1 MVEADTPSRM
11 IDSEA
16 YPLLSK
22 YTAVLLPPVGRIIG
36 RENERQQVLAS
47 LARPRLSNILLLAP
61 AGSGKTVLVQDTMM
75 HDPQRVYLEVD
86 LARMN
91 GGVGLADHMA
101 AEIKGLFDDA
111 EAYARAEG
119 IELVLFIDEFHQI
132 VQMSPAAVEALK
144 PVLAA
149 SGARGLKI
157 VAATTFEEWIEHI
170 RPNKPLDERL
180 QRVNLTP
187 ATRDMTIEIL
197 RSFAEEAGVLDQF
210 GLADGLFGEIHDV
223 TNRYIPSSVQ
233 PRKAIGILDGMI
245 GWHRQTGEPMSM
257 ALMSKVLRQSTG
269 VNLEF
274 AIDGASIKA
283 ELDKKVFAQ
292 DLATTIVSD
301 QLQLVVA
308 GLHDRKRPKGR
319 FLLTGSTG
327 VGKTELTKQ
336 LVDLLFAD
344 DLNRLIRFDMSEF
357 ALDSSMDLFRSE
369 LTKKVVSMGD
379 AVILL
384 DEIEKASRMVLRL
397 MLQVLD
403 DGRLSDDSG
412 RQVSFLDCYIVL
424 TTNAG
429 SEVFNTISDYA
440 ADDTGSGEGLKD
452 YMKSIENSIRSANDF
467 PPELLG
473 RLDRIV
479 PFQPLS
485 DATKRKILQRGLD
498 DLRDDV
504 LNKHGVRLG
513 IHPRVI
519 EYLAIDVGEASA
531 DAGGARESM
540 RALQGQIKVEVA
552 KYINANP
559 NDKILLL
566 EIDGEMRAE
575 NLELRKSKARPRVRA
590 ERRHRLV
597 G

>member
-1 MVEADTPSRM
+1 MVEAATSSRV
-11 IDSEA
+11 IDPKA
-16 YPLLSK
+16 YPLLSR
-22 YTAVLLPPVGRIIG
+22 YTAALLPPVGRIIG
-36 RENERQQVLAS
+36 REDERQQVLAS
-47 LARPRLSNILLLAP
+47 LSRPRLSNILLLAP
-61 AGSGKTVLVQDTMM
+61 AGAGKTVLVQDTML
-75 HDPQRVYLEVD
+75 HDQKRIYLEVD

-101 AEIKGLFDDA
+101 GEIKGLFDEA
-111 EAYARAEG
+111 EAYVMAEG
-119 IELVLFIDEFHQI
+119 RELVLFIDEFHQI

-149 SGARGLKI
+149 SGSRGLKI
-157 VAATTFEEWIEHI
+157 IAATTFEEWIEHI

-187 ATRDMTIEIL
+187 ASRDMTIEIL
-197 RSFAEEAGVLDQF
+197 RSFADEAGVSDQF
-210 GLADGLFGEIHDV
+210 VRNDGLFGEIHDV

-245 GWHRQTGEPMSM
+245 GWHRQTGAPMSL

-274 AIDGASIKA
+274 AIDGSSIKA
-283 ELDKKVFAQ
+283 GLDKKVYAQ

-412 RQVSFLDCYIVL
+412 RQVSFLDCYIVM

-440 ADDTGSGEGLKD
+440 SDDTGSGEGLKD

-498 DLRDDV
+498 DLQNDV
-504 LNKHGVRLG
+504 WNKHNVQLG
-513 IHPRVI
+513 IHSRVI

-552 KYINANP
+552 KYINAHP
-559 NDKILLL
+559 KDKILLL
-566 EIDGEMRAE
+566 EIEGEMRAE

-590 ERRHRLV
+590 DRGGR
-597 G
+597 

>member
-1 MVEADTPSRM
+1 MVEVTDSSRT
-11 IDSEA
+11 IDSTA
-16 YPLLSK
+16 YPMLAK
-22 YTAVLLPPVGRIIG
+22 YTAPLLPPVGRIIG
-36 RENERQQVLAS
+36 RENEKLEVLAS
-47 LARPRLSNILLLAP
+47 LSRPRLSNILLLAP
-61 AGSGKTVLVQDTMM
+61 AGSGKTVLVQDTMLS
-75 HDPQRVYLEVD
+75 DPKRFYLEVD

-91 GGVGLADHMA
+91 AAVGLADQMA
-101 AEIKGLFDDA
+101 GEIKGLFDEA
-111 EAYARAEG
+111 ETYAMAEG
-119 IELVLFIDEFHQI
+119 RELVLFIDEFHQI

-157 VAATTFEEWIEHI
+157 IAATTFEEWIDYI

-197 RSFAEEAGVLDQF
+197 RSFAEEAGVAGQF
-210 GLADGLFGEIHDV
+210 ARGDGLFGEIHDM

-257 ALMSKVLRQSTG
+257 ALMAKVMRQSTG

-274 AIDGASIKA
+274 AIDGASIKT
-283 ELDKKVFAQ
+283 ELDKKVYAQ
-292 DLATTIVSD
+292 DLATTIISD

-308 GLHDRKRPKGR
+308 GLHDKKRPKGR

-384 DEIEKASRMVLRL
+384 DEVEKASRMVLRL

-440 ADDTGSGEGLKD
+440 SDDTGSGEGLKD

-504 LNKHGVRLG
+504 LSKHGVRLG
-513 IHPRVI
+513 IHRRVI
-519 EYLAIDVGEASA
+519 EYLAIDVGESSA

-552 KYINANP
+552 KYINSHP

-566 EIDGEMRAE
+566 EIEGEMRAE

-590 ERRHRLV
+590 DRRGR
-597 G
+597 

>member
-16 YPLLSK
+16 YPLLGK
-22 YTAVLLPPVGRIIG
+22 YTAALLPPVGRIIG

-197 RSFAEEAGVLDQF
+197 RSFAEEAGVLAQF
-210 GLADGLFGEIHDV
+210 ERSDGLFGEIHDV

-233 PRKAIGILDGMI
+233 PRKSIGILDGMI

-519 EYLAIDVGEASA
+519 EYLAIDVGEAAA

>member
-1 MVEADTPSRM
+1 MVEAMTSSRV
-11 IDSEA
+11 IDPGA
-16 YPLLSK
+16 YPLLAK
-22 YTAVLLPPVGRIIG
+22 YTAALLPPVGRIIG
-36 RENERQQVLAS
+36 REDERQQVLAS
-47 LARPRLSNILLLAP
+47 LSRPRLSNILLLAP
-61 AGSGKTVLVQDTMM
+61 AGAGKTVLVQDTML
-75 HDPQRVYLEVD
+75 HDPDRIYLEVD

-101 AEIKGLFDDA
+101 GEIKGLFDEA
-111 EAYARAEG
+111 EAYVMAESR
-119 IELVLFIDEFHQI
+119 ELVLFIDEFHQI

-149 SGARGLKI
+149 SGSRGLKI
-157 VAATTFEEWIEHI
+157 IAATTFEEWIEHI

-187 ATRDMTIEIL
+187 ASRDMTIEIL
-197 RSFAEEAGVLDQF
+197 RSFAEEAGVSDQF
-210 GLADGLFGEIHDV
+210 ARNDGLFGEIHDV

-245 GWHRQTGEPMSM
+245 GWHRQTRAPMSL

-274 AIDGASIKA
+274 AIDGSSIKA
-283 ELDKKVFAQ
+283 GLDEKVYAQ

-440 ADDTGSGEGLKD
+440 SDDTGSGEGLQD
-452 YMKSIENSIRSANDF
+452 YMKAIENSIRSANDF

-498 DLRDDV
+498 ELQRDV
-504 LNKHGVRLG
+504 WNKHDVKLG

-552 KYINANP
+552 KYINAHP
-559 NDKILLL
+559 KDKILLL
-566 EIDGEMRAE
+566 EIHGEMRAE

-590 ERRHRLV
+590 DQRGR
-597 G
+597 

>member
-1 MVEADTPSRM
+1 MVEVTDSSRI
-11 IDSEA
+11 IDSTT
-16 YPLLSK
+16 YPMLFK
-22 YTAVLLPPVGRIIG
+22 YTAPLLPPVGRIIG
-36 RENERQQVLAS
+36 RENEKLQVLAS
-47 LARPRLSNILLLAP
+47 LSRPRLSNILLLAP

-75 HDPQRVYLEVD
+75 SDPKRFYLEVD

-91 GGVGLADHMA
+91 SAVGLADQMA
-101 AEIKGLFDDA
+101 GEIKGLFDEA
-111 EAYARAEG
+111 ETYAMAEG
-119 IELVLFIDEFHQI
+119 RELVFFIDEFHQI
-132 VQMSPAAVEALK
+132 VQLSPAAVEAVK
-144 PVLAA
+144 PVLAD

-157 VAATTFEEWIEHI
+157 IAATTYEEWIEYI
-170 RPNKPLDERL
+170 RPNQPLDQRL

-187 ATRDMTIEIL
+187 ASRDMTIEIL
-197 RSFAEEAGVLDQF
+197 RSFAEETGVAGQF
-210 GLADGLFGEIHDV
+210 ARGDGLFGEIHDV

-233 PRKAIGILDGMI
+233 PRKSIGILDGMI
-245 GWHRQTGEPMSM
+245 GWHRLTGEPMSM

-274 AIDGASIKA
+274 AIDGASIKTQ
-283 ELDKKVFAQ
+283 LDKKVYAQ

-308 GLHDRKRPKGR
+308 GLHDKKRPKGR

-440 ADDTGSGEGLKD
+440 SDDTGSGEGLKD

-513 IHPRVI
+513 IHNRVI
-519 EYLAIDVGEASA
+519 EYLAIDVGESSA
-531 DAGGARESM
+531 EAGGARESM

-552 KYINANP
+552 KYINSHP

-566 EIDGEMRAE
+566 EIEGEMRAE

-590 ERRHRLV
+590 DRRGR
-597 G
+597 

>member
-16 YPLLSK
+16 YPLLGK
-22 YTAVLLPPVGRIIG
+22 YTAALLPPVGRIIG

-101 AEIKGLFDDA
+101 AEIKALFDDA
-111 EAYARAEG
+111 EAYARAES

-210 GLADGLFGEIHDV
+210 ERSDGLFGEIHDV

>member
-1 MVEADTPSRM
+1 MVEVTDSSRE
-11 IDSEA
+11 IDSTT
-16 YPLLSK
+16 YPMLAK
-22 YTAVLLPPVGRIIG
+22 YTAPLLPPVGRIIG
-36 RENERQQVLAS
+36 REDEKLQVLAS
-47 LARPRLSNILLLAP
+47 LSRPRLSNILLLAP
-61 AGSGKTVLVQDTMM
+61 AGSGKTVLVQDTMLS
-75 HDPQRVYLEVD
+75 DPKRVYLEVD

-91 GGVGLADHMA
+91 AAVGLADQMA
-101 AEIKGLFDDA
+101 GEIKGLFDEA
-111 EAYARAEG
+111 ENYALAEG
-119 IELVLFIDEFHQI
+119 RELVLFIDEFHQI

-157 VAATTFEEWIEHI
+157 IAATTFEEWIEYI

-187 ATRDMTIEIL
+187 AGREMTIEIL
-197 RSFAEEAGVLDQF
+197 RSFAEEAGVAGQF
-210 GLADGLFGEIHDV
+210 GPGDGLFGEIHDM
-223 TNRYIPSSVQ
+223 TNRYMPSSVQ
-233 PRKAIGILDGMI
+233 PRKSIGILDGMI

-257 ALMSKVLRQSTG
+257 ALMAKVMRQSTG
-269 VNLEF
+269 VNLGF
-274 AIDGASIKA
+274 TIDGASIKA
-283 ELDKKVFAQ
+283 ELDKKVYAQ
-292 DLATTIVSD
+292 DLATTIISD

-308 GLHDRKRPKGR
+308 GLHDKKRPKGR

-344 DLNRLIRFDMSEF
+344 DLDRLIRFDMSEF

-403 DGRLSDDSG
+403 DGRLSDDYG

-440 ADDTGSGEGLKD
+440 SDDTGSGEGLKD

-485 DATKRKILQRGLD
+485 DATKRRILDRGLTE
-498 DLRDDV
+498 LQNDV
-504 LNKHGVRLG
+504 LSKHGVRLG
-513 IHPRVI
+513 VHPRVI

-552 KYINANP
+552 KYINNHP
-559 NDKILLL
+559 KDKVLLL
-566 EIDGEMRAE
+566 EIEGEMRAE
-575 NLELRKSKARPRVRA
+575 NLQLRKSKARPRVRA
-590 ERRHRLV
+590 ALRPR
-597 G
+597 

>member
-1 MVEADTPSRM
+1 MVEV
-11 IDSEA
+11 IDSSREIDSTA
-16 YPLLSK
+16 YPMLAK
-22 YTAVLLPPVGRIIG
+22 YTAPLLPPAGRIIG
-36 RENERQQVLAS
+36 REDEKLQVLAS
-47 LARPRLSNILLLAP
+47 LSRPRLSNILLLAP
-61 AGSGKTVLVQDTMM
+61 AGSGKTALVQDTMLS
-75 HDPQRVYLEVD
+75 DPKRLYLEVD

-91 GGVGLADHMA
+91 SAVGLADQMA
-101 AEIKGLFDDA
+101 GEIKGLFDEA
-111 EAYARAEG
+111 ETYALAEG
-119 IELVLFIDEFHQI
+119 RELVLFIDEFHQI

-157 VAATTFEEWIEHI
+157 IAATTFDEWIEHI

-187 ATRDMTIEIL
+187 ATREMTIEIL
-197 RSFAEEAGVLDQF
+197 RSFAQEAGVIGQF
-210 GLADGLFGEIHDV
+210 GPGDGLFGEIHDM

-233 PRKAIGILDGMI
+233 PRKSIGILDGMI

-257 ALMSKVLRQSTG
+257 ALMAKVMRQSTG
-269 VNLEF
+269 VNLNFE
-274 AIDGASIKA
+274 IDGASIKA
-283 ELDKKVFAQ
+283 ELDKKVYAQ
-292 DLATTIVSD
+292 DLATTIISD

-308 GLHDRKRPKGR
+308 GLHDKKRPKGR

-403 DGRLSDDSG
+403 DGRLSDDYG

-440 ADDTGSGEGLKD
+440 SDDTGSGEGLKD

-485 DATKRKILQRGLD
+485 DATKRKILQRGLK
-498 DLRDDV
+498 DLQNDV

-513 IHPRVI
+513 IHERVI

-552 KYINANP
+552 KYINSHP
-559 NDKILLL
+559 KDKTLLL
-566 EIDGEMRAE
+566 EIEGEMRAE
-575 NLELRKSKARPRVRA
+575 NLELRKSKARPQVRSA
-590 ERRHRLV
+590 HHVR
-597 G
+597 